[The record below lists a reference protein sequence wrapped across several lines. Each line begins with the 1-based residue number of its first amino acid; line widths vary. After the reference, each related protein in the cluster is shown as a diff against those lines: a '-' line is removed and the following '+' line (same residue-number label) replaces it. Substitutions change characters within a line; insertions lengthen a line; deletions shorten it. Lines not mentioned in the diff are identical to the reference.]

1 MGKKPLVVNFNKQG
15 GEKQCLI
22 INLKLLLAICKKK
35 NRSAAV
41 ARRHTSVFRLAKRE
55 VKQQNGVP
63 CFYDRGPG
71 N

>member
-22 INLKLLLAICKKK
+22 INLKLLRVIYVGV
-35 NRSAAV
+35 NRLVVV